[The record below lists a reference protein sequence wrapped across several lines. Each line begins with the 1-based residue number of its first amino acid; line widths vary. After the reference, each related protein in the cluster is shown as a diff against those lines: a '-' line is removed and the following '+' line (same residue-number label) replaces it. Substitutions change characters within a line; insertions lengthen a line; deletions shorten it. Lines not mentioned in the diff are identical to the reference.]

1 MKWMG
6 LLGVGA
12 LAVAVF
18 QPTEKTP
25 EPRDVIGQSMAA
37 SVQLFAERADGKR
50 RAASGVV
57 LASGQEGTS
66 LVLTAAHLLVPAVD
80 QSVTVARPGRPERL
94 AARILALDEAEDI
107 AILEVEDLPIQPVR
121 LQDSATLGDPV
132 WVVSFPWGQRGTV
145 VGGAVSQ
152 ISQTPA
158 RDGMPIEGPVGLID
172 AAVSYGTS
180 GGGVFDAR
188 SGRLVGIVRG
198 YRTAKIALPDSG
210 RSLEFPIA
218 GETTVIPVNKIL
230 CALSRTGL
238 DSRLSPT
245 KAAVPL
251 CDEA

>member
-80 QSVTVARPGRPERL
+80 QSVTVARPGRPERRCL
-94 AARILALDEAEDI
+94 
-107 AILEVEDLPIQPVR
+107 
-121 LQDSATLGDPV
+121 
-132 WVVSFPWGQRGTV
+132 
-145 VGGAVSQ
+145 
-152 ISQTPA
+152 
-158 RDGMPIEGPVGLID
+158 
-172 AAVSYGTS
+172 TS
-180 GGGVFDAR
+180 GPRA
-188 SGRLVGIVRG
+188 
-198 YRTAKIALPDSG
+198 DSVEGWQERVSPCSTSTRHG
-210 RSLEFPIA
+210 RS
-218 GETTVIPVNKIL
+218 
-230 CALSRTGL
+230 S
-238 DSRLSPT
+238 
-245 KAAVPL
+245 
-251 CDEA
+251 